1 MSLARVEE
9 AKLAYEQAMQL
20 DGGAAVRAEAAQVP
34 NAYIQA
40 HAWCCTSHAP
50 MQNPYEHPLRPY
62 LVRYMHTN
70 VHLTWLFFCCF
81 Q

>member
-40 HAWCCTSHAP
+40 H
-50 MQNPYEHPLRPY
+50 
-62 LVRYMHTN
+62 MHGVALHMRQCRTPTN
-70 VHLTWLFFCCF
+70 LH
-81 Q
+81 